1 MDNGHEGL
9 KPRRVGQQKGL
20 WEFDYEDPLRDR
32 IQAVYGHDVLVW
44 IDAAWAAMLIQ
55 QGIIRKEH
63 AATVAAAA
71 RAFVTQTPAG
81 YGGFGGLER
90 YVCERHG
97 VAAGGNLTIGRTV
110 PSMDQMTRVR
120 RELLKAMCVVYDV
133 QDTLLDVAET
143 ALDAVM
149 PGYTHIRHAQPTT
162 FGHYL
167 LSVFDPLERSMQQTE
182 AGCHLMSLNELGCGA
197 LAGTSLPIDR
207 DLVSA
212 YLGLDDLIE
221 NANDAVAYTDGYVTV
236 VAALANVNAVM
247 SRFTLDL
254 NIWSSEEVAFLDVP
268 WVRFVASPKGEAIKQ
283 AHTHSHFMP
292 NKTNN
297 CPTLERSRV
306 AAAEVLGALT
316 EVTMMGMRTPHADMH
331 EMLHMADATLR
342 AIHATAY
349 YTHPY
354 IFTLPA
360 MTLNRAQMLRSV
372 QTGWSS
378 ATELGNRLVLEH
390 GLDYRTV
397 HDILNVFINASKQA
411 GIPAGEARLADLE
424 TAAEAVI
431 GRSLGMT
438 EETLRRSLDPV
449 GFVSATCSAGGVAV
463 AETTRML
470 AVRRERMQA
479 CWARH
484 EGRVRTL
491 EQARQRLLAD
501 LERMM
506 L

>member
-1 MDNGHEGL
+1 MHEQPGAL
-9 KPRRVGQQKGL
+9 TPRRQGRQVGL
-20 WEFDYEDPLRDR
+20 WEFTYDDPLRDR
-32 IQAVYGHDVLVW
+32 IQTVIGNDVMPW
-44 IDAAWAAMLIQ
+44 IDAAWAAMLIR
-55 QGIIRKEH
+55 QGIIPERH
-63 AATVAAAA
+63 APAVSAAA
-71 RAFVTQTPAG
+71 RLFLRAVPTG
-81 YGGFGGLER
+81 YTGYGGLER
-90 YVCERHG
+90 YVCEQHG
-97 VAAGGNLTIGRTV
+97 TAAGGNLTIGRTV

-133 QDTLLDVAET
+133 QDTILDVAET

-167 LSVFDPLERSMQQTE
+167 LSVFDPLDRSMEQTE
-182 AGCHLMSLNELGCGA
+182 AGCRLMSLNELGCGA

-207 DLVSA
+207 DLVSR
-212 YLGLDDLIE
+212 YLGLDGLVE

-236 VAALANVNAVM
+236 TAALANVHAVM

-268 WVRFVASPKGEAIKQ
+268 WVRFATTATGEAKKQ

-342 AIHATAY
+342 AIHATDY
-349 YTHPY
+349 YLHPY

-360 MTLNRAQMLRSV
+360 MTLDRERMLKSV
-372 QTGWSS
+372 QSGWSA
-378 ATELGNRLVLEH
+378 ATELGNRLVLDH
-390 GLDYRTV
+390 ALDYRTA
-397 HDILNVFINASKQA
+397 HDILNAFINASKQA
-411 GIPAGEARLADLE
+411 GIPAAQARIEDLE
-424 TAAEAVI
+424 TAAETVI
-431 GRSLGMT
+431 GRRLGMT
-438 EETLRRSLDPV
+438 EAALRRSLDPV
-449 GFVSATCSAGGVAV
+449 CFVASTVSAGGVARS
-463 AETTRML
+463 ETARML
-470 AVRRERMQA
+470 GVRRTRMQA
-479 CWARH
+479 TRARH
-484 EGRVRTL
+484 EARVTAL
-491 EQARQRLLAD
+491 EQARQFLIQD
-501 LERMM
+501 LTQMTA
-506 L
+506 

>member
-1 MDNGHEGL
+1 MDKQSATL
-9 KPRRVGQQKGL
+9 KPRRQGQQAGL
-20 WEFDYEDPLRDR
+20 WEFTYDDPLRDR
-32 IQAVYGHDVLVW
+32 IQKVIGNDVLAW
-44 IDAAWAAMLIQ
+44 IDAAWAAMLIR
-55 QGIIRKEH
+55 QGIIPGRH
-63 AATVAAAA
+63 AAAVASAA
-71 RAFVTQTPAG
+71 RLFLQEVPAG
-81 YGGFGGLER
+81 YAGFGGLER
-90 YVCERHG
+90 YVCEKHG
-97 VAAGGNLTIGRTV
+97 VAVGGNLTIGRTV

-133 QDTLLDVAET
+133 QDTILDVAET

-167 LSVFDPLERSMQQTE
+167 LSVFDPLDRSMEQTE
-182 AGCHLMSLNELGCGA
+182 AGCRLMSLNELGCGA

-207 DLVSA
+207 DLVSR
-212 YLGLDDLIE
+212 YLGLDGLVE

-236 VAALANVNAVM
+236 TAALANVNAVM

-268 WVRFVASPKGEAIKQ
+268 WVRFAATATGETKKQ

-342 AIHATAY
+342 AIHTTAY

-360 MTLNRAQMLRSV
+360 MTLNRERMLQSV
-372 QTGWSS
+372 QSGWAA
-378 ATELGNRLVLEH
+378 ATELGNRLVLDH
-390 GLDYRTV
+390 DLDYRTV
-397 HDILNVFINASKQA
+397 HDILNDFINTSKQA
-411 GIPAGEARLADLE
+411 GIPAAEARIEDLE
-424 TAAEAVI
+424 AAALSVT

-438 EETLRRSLDPV
+438 EEALRRSLDPTS
-449 GFVSATCSAGGVAV
+449 FIAATGSVGGVAIP
-463 AETTRML
+463 ETTRML
-470 AVRRERMQA
+470 GVRRARMQA
-479 CWARH
+479 TRTRH
-484 EGRVRTL
+484 EKRVIAL
-491 EQARQRLLAD
+491 EQARQGLAD
-501 LERMM
+501 DLARIAV
-506 L
+506 